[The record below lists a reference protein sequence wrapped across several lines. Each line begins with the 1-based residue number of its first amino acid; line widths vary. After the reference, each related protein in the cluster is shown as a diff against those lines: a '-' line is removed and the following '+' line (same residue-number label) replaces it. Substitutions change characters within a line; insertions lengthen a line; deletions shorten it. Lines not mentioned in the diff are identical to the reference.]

1 MVFQE
6 QLAKIE
12 NAAMTAVFKIQNG
25 AFIKKTLQVFNSIQN
40 FQTEIVRQYDEK
52 IKQIPENLSFS
63 ANSFLIASFFI
74 FPSRSTFSVS
84 VIA

>member
-52 IKQIPENLSFS
+52 IK
-63 ANSFLIASFFI
+63 
-74 FPSRSTFSVS
+74 
-84 VIA
+84 

>member
-25 AFIKKTLQVFNSIQN
+25 TFIKKTLQVFNSIQN

-52 IKQIPENLSFS
+52 IKQFPENLSFS